1 MTKLFN
7 PRRNGESDWVWE
19 LVQQM
24 ADGEIAA
31 QDLSA
36 LAYWAKTTRKEM
48 EKRGADEFAVGDRVQ
63 ITGSVRPK
71 YLTGCS
77 GEVVEIDTKTGT
89 LFMKLELAQRNRPAG
104 DWVGFPIS
112 CFTKIAA

>member
-7 PRRNGESDWVWE
+7 PRRNGESDWVWD

-31 QDLSA
+31 ADLQA
-36 LAYWAKTTRKEM
+36 LAYWAKTTSKEM

-63 ITGSVRPK
+63 ITGAVKPK
-71 YLTGCS
+71 YLQGCV
-77 GEVVEIDTKTGT
+77 GEVKEIDQKRG
-89 LFMKLELAQRNRPAG
+89 LMFIALEHAARNREAG
-104 DWVGFPIS
+104 DWAGFPIS
-112 CFTKIAA
+112 CFSKLAA